1 MTVLRNIE
9 QKIEALFEGVF
20 GRAFRTNVQPVEL
33 ARKLAK
39 EMDDHRMVSVSRV
52 YAPNEYAVYLS
63 PGDRE
68 QFASYEESLLSELQD
83 YLGEHARRESYVL
96 LSSPQVLMNTDS
108 DLDVGE
114 FGIATRMVQPEPGQG
129 PSEPVPAATPG
140 ATMVYKPQGPPTQ
153 AATPGELGVGPR
165 GRHPRRERDQAHGR
179 QGQLPDRPLEGLR
192 HPACRPKR
200 LQAPRRTATGGH
212 RVLDPRPRLDERA
225 DRQRAPPAAGEARER
240 RPDHSR
246 LDRACLSQIMIAASV
261 DVEGV
266 LLLLKACFL
275 VLLYF
280 FIWRIVRTASRD
292 LRLPQESF
300 VLGPREA
307 AAAGLRPEPE
317 LNMGRL
323 VVLKSTAID
332 ENTEFVLDSAGI
344 SIGRGG
350 PNEVRLDGD
359 DFASAQHARVEPRR
373 DGVWIEDVGSTNGT
387 FVNGIRLSKAR
398 KLAIGDLVRVGET
411 DLRFEE

>member
-1 MTVLRNIE
+1 
-9 QKIEALFEGVF
+9 
-20 GRAFRTNVQPVEL
+20 
-33 ARKLAK
+33 
-39 EMDDHRMVSVSRV
+39 
-52 YAPNEYAVYLS
+52 
-63 PGDRE
+63 
-68 QFASYEESLLSELQD
+68 
-83 YLGEHARRESYVL
+83 
-96 LSSPQVLMNTDS
+96 
-108 DLDVGE
+108 
-114 FGIATRMVQPEPGQG
+114 
-129 PSEPVPAATPG
+129 
-140 ATMVYKPQGPPTQ
+140 
-153 AATPGELGVGPR
+153 
-165 GRHPRRERDQAHGR
+165 
-179 QGQLPDRPLEGLR
+179 
-192 HPACRPKR
+192 
-200 LQAPRRTATGGH
+200 
-212 RVLDPRPRLDERA
+212 
-225 DRQRAPPAAGEARER
+225 
-240 RPDHSR
+240 
-246 LDRACLSQIMIAASV
+246 MIAASV

-275 VLLYF
+275 VLLYL

-300 VLGPREA
+300 VLNPRQA
-307 AAAGLRPEPE
+307 AAVGLRPEPE

-387 FVNGIRLSKAR
+387 FVNGVRLSKAR